1 MKNKH
6 GWIGIG
12 AGIAGFLF
20 GIFSVSLEGVLSS
33 IPMEWALLTVYGL
46 LLFVGVIS
54 LLIALYYLRK
64 SREFYVAYQSV
75 EDDLE
80 NEQSYLKMYRY
91 LDYGT
96 VASNILMISMIFC
109 LVVIASPV
117 FEMSYLTFASL
128 IFMVVSFATGSYCM
142 KTISLIR
149 QYKLSLFSMPNEVM
163 DYLDSYDEGEK
174 QAEMESAY
182 LILFKL
188 NQIFLPSL
196 YIVLLLLSKFLQEL
210 QLVALL
216 LLVVIHFYI
225 NFAQLRKTKRYFR

>member
-6 GWIGIG
+6 TWFWIGTV
-12 AGIAGFLF
+12 IAGFLF
-20 GIFSVSLEGVLSS
+20 GIFSVALEGVLSS

-75 EDDLE
+75 EDDEE
-80 NEQSYLKMYRY
+80 NEQDYLKMYRY

-117 FEMSYLTFASL
+117 LEISYLTFASL

-174 QAEMESAY
+174 QAEMENAY

-216 LLVVIHFYI
+216 LLVVIHLYL
-225 NFAQLRKTKRYFR
+225 NFAQLRKTKRYFK

>member
-6 GWIGIG
+6 RWIGIG
-12 AGIAGFLF
+12 AGIAGFVFGMFSLSLRGMFDQVQTEQVLYAVYSFVLF
-20 GIFSVSLEGVLSS
+20 IGGISFVL
-33 IPMEWALLTVYGL
+33 AV
-46 LLFVGVIS
+46 
-54 LLIALYYLRK
+54 YYLRK
-64 SREFYVAYQSV
+64 SREAYVLYQKV
-75 EDDLE
+75 EKE
-80 NEQSYLKMYRY
+80 EANEQAYVLAYRY

-117 FEMSYLTFASL
+117 FEISYLTFASL
-128 IFMVVSFATGSYCM
+128 IFMAVSFATGSYCM

-174 QAEMESAY
+174 QAEMENAY

-216 LLVVIHFYI
+216 LLVVIHLYI
-225 NFAQLRKTKRYFR
+225 NFAQLRKTKRYFK

>member
-6 GWIGIG
+6 TWFWIGTV
-12 AGIAGFLF
+12 IAGFLF
-20 GIFSVSLEGVLSS
+20 GIFSVALEGVLSS

-75 EDDLE
+75 EDDEE
-80 NEQSYLKMYRY
+80 NEQDYLKMYRY

-128 IFMVVSFATGSYCM
+128 IFMAVSFATGSYCM

-149 QYKLSLFSMPNEVM
+149 QYKLSLFSMPNEVL

-174 QAEMESAY
+174 QAEMKNAY

-196 YIVLLLLSKFLQEL
+196 YIALLLLSKLLQEL

-216 LLVVIHFYI
+216 LLVVIHLYI

>member
-6 GWIGIG
+6 TWFWIGTV
-12 AGIAGFLF
+12 IAGFLF
-20 GIFSVSLEGVLSS
+20 GIFSVALEGVLSS

-75 EDDLE
+75 EDDEE
-80 NEQSYLKMYRY
+80 NEQDYLKMYRY

-117 FEMSYLTFASL
+117 LEISYLTFASL

-174 QAEMESAY
+174 QAEMENAY

-216 LLVVIHFYI
+216 LLVVIHLYL